1 MYDSIIQ
8 FIENDIKEIE
18 KNVKSLL
25 DREKDAADLS
35 NDVHECVLMLGCRLI
50 SEIYEQIDEEIFR
63 SLVRKNKYYVEQ
75 KDMLRSLVDV
85 MGTLSFKRRGYVPK
99 RGGEYIYLLDLIM
112 GFDDNQK
119 VTMAAAAK
127 ISI

>member
-25 DREKDAADLS
+25 DGEKDAADLS
-35 NDVHECVLMLGCRLI
+35 NDVHERVLKLGCRLI

-63 SLVRKNKYYVEQ
+63 SLEGKQRLAPLPLNE
-75 KDMLRSLVDV
+75 R
-85 MGTLSFKRRGYVPK
+85 
-99 RGGEYIYLLDLIM
+99 
-112 GFDDNQK
+112 
-119 VTMAAAAK
+119 
-127 ISI
+127 

>member
-25 DREKDAADLS
+25 DGEKDAADLS
-35 NDVHECVLMLGCRLI
+35 NDVHERVLKLGCRLI

-63 SLVRKNKYYVEQ
+63 SLVRKNKYYVVQ
-75 KDMLRSLVDV
+75 RDR
-85 MGTLSFKRRGYVPK
+85 
-99 RGGEYIYLLDLIM
+99 
-112 GFDDNQK
+112 
-119 VTMAAAAK
+119 
-127 ISI
+127 

>member
-25 DREKDAADLS
+25 DGEKDAADLS
-35 NDVHECVLMLGCRLI
+35 NDVHERVLKLGCRLI

-63 SLVRKNKYYVEQ
+63 SLEGKQRLTPLPLNE
-75 KDMLRSLVDV
+75 R
-85 MGTLSFKRRGYVPK
+85 
-99 RGGEYIYLLDLIM
+99 
-112 GFDDNQK
+112 
-119 VTMAAAAK
+119 
-127 ISI
+127 